1 MNNDPS
7 TMDIWFVARAPVS
20 ATFQVDELNSGAMIQ
35 KIRDPS
41 SRRSFGLQRL
51 LHHFRS
57 RLAARLTVLL
67 VAVAVVPMA
76 LVAYASYR
84 GASDAIADLEL
95 KEVGQEAAIESSI
108 ILTYMRDFSSDL
120 LTLGDSPALRVVIRA
135 VDNGGVDPQTNE
147 SYEVALE
154 ELTGSFVGLVRNK
167 LYYQRI
173 AYLNEKED
181 EIARVDYR
189 DGWIGVLSGTDRPR
203 NRADAEYFVEERM
216 LDSRQVFVSEPA
228 LNRVGGKI
236 EEPFVPVV
244 HLSTP
249 INDDERRFR
258 GAVVTT
264 VSASSFLSE
273 LTIDRGQIF
282 LVAQNG
288 DYMLHSDPSR
298 TFSSEFE
305 TDFHAEDDFAGL
317 LIGLEALDSTSLT
330 VLDENRGEAVG
341 FRKVHFD
348 PLRPERHWLLI
359 RTLPVSDALAS
370 IQDLEKLILVV
381 GIGLAVAVSI
391 LAVWIARRTT
401 RPLIELTRTAQAIR
415 RGDISELS
423 VAIRES
429 RLEDFEVRNFLHDQ
443 RVEIAS
449 SDEVGQLGAAFS
461 AMIEAVRTA
470 LLELLEVQRKTADL
484 ERSNRDL
491 EEFAYVASHDL
502 QEPLRMVASY
512 TQLLGKRYEGKLDR
526 DADDFI
532 GFATDGAKRM
542 QLLINDLLAFS
553 RAGSRGK
560 PLEPT
565 DLNDVLRQSTSN
577 LVTAIEESSAEVTSD
592 DLPTVYGDAGQLTQ
606 VFQTLLSNS
615 IKFSEDVTPEI
626 HVGAERQ
633 NGHWKISVRDNAI
646 GIEPQYQDKIF
657 QIFQR
662 LHTKSEYGGT
672 GIGLAICKK
681 IIERHGGS
689 IWLES
694 GQPQGSKISFSFPES
709 R

>member
-1 MNNDPS
+1 M
-7 TMDIWFVARAPVS
+7 
-20 ATFQVDELNSGAMIQ
+20 
-35 KIRDPS
+35 
-41 SRRSFGLQRL
+41 
-51 LHHFRS
+51 
-57 RLAARLTVLL
+57 
-67 VAVAVVPMA
+67 
-76 LVAYASYR
+76 
-84 GASDAIADLEL
+84 
-95 KEVGQEAAIESSI
+95 
-108 ILTYMRDFSSDL
+108 
-120 LTLGDSPALRVVIRA
+120 
-135 VDNGGVDPQTNE
+135 
-147 SYEVALE
+147 
-154 ELTGSFVGLVRNK
+154 
-167 LYYQRI
+167 
-173 AYLNEKED
+173 
-181 EIARVDYR
+181 
-189 DGWIGVLSGTDRPR
+189 
-203 NRADAEYFVEERM
+203 
-216 LDSRQVFVSEPA
+216 
-228 LNRVGGKI
+228 
-236 EEPFVPVV
+236 
-244 HLSTP
+244 
-249 INDDERRFR
+249 
-258 GAVVTT
+258 
-264 VSASSFLSE
+264 
-273 LTIDRGQIF
+273 
-282 LVAQNG
+282 
-288 DYMLHSDPSR
+288 
-298 TFSSEFE
+298 
-305 TDFHAEDDFAGL
+305 
-317 LIGLEALDSTSLT
+317 
-330 VLDENRGEAVG
+330 
-341 FRKVHFD
+341 
-348 PLRPERHWLLI
+348 
-359 RTLPVSDALAS
+359 
-370 IQDLEKLILVV
+370 
-381 GIGLAVAVSI
+381 
-391 LAVWIARRTT
+391 
-401 RPLIELTRTAQAIR
+401 
-415 RGDISELS
+415 
-423 VAIRES
+423 AIRES